1 MTNSDVQNI
10 IILRFV
16 VVVFLSWKLF
26 RRFSTI
32 ISSIFLHLMN
42 LEKMISCVLSFLN
55 MYWIM
60 DCKLIISLSK
70 FVDHTP
76 YRWFVVS
83 IGFQILYQMFETS
96 LFWKHFCFFF
106 LSYIW
111 SEVFPQQTDQYV
123 WYICVTRL
131 HCITLRS

>member
-26 RRFSTI
+26 WRFSTI

-42 LEKMISCVLSFLN
+42 LEKMIACVVSFLN
-55 MYWIM
+55 MDCIM
-60 DCKLIISLSK
+60 ECKLIISLSK

-76 YRWFVVS
+76 YRCFVVS

-106 LSYIW
+106 LTYIW
-111 SEVFPQQTDQYV
+111 SEDFSHQTDQYV
-123 WYICVTRL
+123 RCIWVTRL
-131 HCITLRS
+131 HCITLSS